1 MPNLFVADGSVFVTA
16 GAVNPTATIC
26 AFALRCAEH
35 IVEAARLQE
44 TPA

>member
-1 MPNLFVADGSVFVTA
+1 VADGSVFPTG

-35 IVEAARLQE
+35 IVETARLTQ